1 MTILMTRRLGGALPT
16 LALALLLLP
25 ATATAEDFVVTN
37 LDDSGP
43 GSLRQAILDGNG
55 EADTIT
61 FAPALAGGT
70 VLLSSGQLVIANDTA
85 DPDLTIDG
93 GGDGDGTPDITIDA
107 QGNSRVF
114 IVANPNDPN
123 ANATLQ
129 GLVITGGNE
138 DVGGGIFNDG
148 GTLTVT
154 NSTIS
159 GNRADFGGGILN
171 DGGMLAVT
179 NSTISGNSASFGGG
193 ISHGVGGTATVTN
206 STISGNS
213 ADFGGGIRS
222 LFGTLITVANST
234 ISGNSAS
241 FGGGSSPQTGPAS
254 SMKSL
259 ARSRSRA
266 PSSPATRIVI
276 AATTAP
282 SPRWGSTS
290 MATGRAAS
298 PRPATSRTS
307 RSRTCS

>member
-159 GNRADFGGGILN
+159 GNRA
-171 DGGMLAVT
+171 
-179 NSTISGNSASFGGG
+179 SFGGG

>member
-1 MTILMTRRLGGALPT
+1 MSGRVGDRALRAASSRLAAAGRTGFWRSGRRLRCRRRRDARRAVRSERTGTSRTRRCGGAAVPRVLPLRRAT
-16 LALALLLLP
+16 PGCGP
-25 ATATAEDFVVTN
+25 AKEPETSTISGNSARSGGDPFV
-37 LDDSGP
+37 G
-43 GSLRQAILDGNG
+43 
-55 EADTIT
+55 
-61 FAPALAGGT
+61 AGG
-70 VLLSSGQLVIANDTA
+70 GM
-85 DPDLTIDG
+85 
-93 GGDGDGTPDITIDA
+93 
-107 QGNSRVF
+107 
-114 IVANPNDPN
+114 
-123 ANATLQ
+123 
-129 GLVITGGNE
+129 
-138 DVGGGIFNDG
+138 FNFG
-148 GTLTVT
+148 ALTVT

-159 GNRADFGGGILN
+159 GNSTDEGGGIYH
-171 DGGMLAVT
+171 D
-179 NSTISGNSASFGGG
+179 
-193 ISHGVGGTATVTN
+193 
-206 STISGNS
+206 
-213 ADFGGGIRS
+213 D
-222 LFGTLITVANST
+222 GTLTVANST